1 MRKDVPCPWLLTISI
16 LLKSKSPASRTREA
30 QNGRG
35 GETRKRGKWAE
46 NDKNRRFSEKTGG
59 IACPPLFRRAFPA
72 CLISEIWHFFGV
84 EPHSRCLLKSGNFAA
99 APPTLPHRW
108 YSTPTYSIMM
118 CKLIAHLRLRWN
130 RRSHYSTSWQNHL
143 LILIFQL

>member
-35 GETRKRGKWAE
+35 GETRKGASGLKMTKIDAFLKRQGALP
-46 NDKNRRFSEKTGG
+46 
-59 IACPPLFRRAFPA
+59 APLFRRAFPA